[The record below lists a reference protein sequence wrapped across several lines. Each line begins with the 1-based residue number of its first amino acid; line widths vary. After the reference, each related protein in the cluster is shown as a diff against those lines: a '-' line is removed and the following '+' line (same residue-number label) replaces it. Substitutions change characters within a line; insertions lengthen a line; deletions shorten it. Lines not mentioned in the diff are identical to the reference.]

1 MRFISRLISCYSIAF
16 FMVAFSSLCNAQA
29 NSLQALEAL
38 NAQYAQL
45 LAHHTAVGNKSA
57 MQAMMVDY
65 PALSDDPEWALLIQ
79 ALAVFPL
86 ADLSTQDQKKAFYLN
101 AYNIL
106 AMNMVQQHW
115 PLRTLRSLG
124 SILAPVWAQ
133 DAGVVGGEN
142 VTLRALEDD
151 VLRAMGD
158 PRVHMA
164 INCASMSCPDLRHE
178 PYVSS
183 RLDKQLDDQS
193 VRFLNQ
199 NNKGIILNKAD
210 NVLHL
215 SSVFDWFEG
224 DFEAYGGVEAFVRR
238 YRPELSSDLTLMAD
252 IPYDWRVNGTLS
264 GRDLSRLRSDM

>member
-1 MRFISRLISCYSIAF
+1 
-16 FMVAFSSLCNAQA
+16 
-29 NSLQALEAL
+29 
-38 NAQYAQL
+38 
-45 LAHHTAVGNKSA
+45 
-57 MQAMMVDY
+57 
-65 PALSDDPEWALLIQ
+65 
-79 ALAVFPL
+79 
-86 ADLSTQDQKKAFYLN
+86 
-101 AYNIL
+101 
-106 AMNMVQQHW
+106 
-115 PLRTLRSLG
+115 
-124 SILAPVWAQ
+124 
-133 DAGVVGGEN
+133 
-142 VTLRALEDD
+142 
-151 VLRAMGD
+151 
-158 PRVHMA
+158 MA

-264 GRDLSRLRSDM
+264 GRDLSRLRADM